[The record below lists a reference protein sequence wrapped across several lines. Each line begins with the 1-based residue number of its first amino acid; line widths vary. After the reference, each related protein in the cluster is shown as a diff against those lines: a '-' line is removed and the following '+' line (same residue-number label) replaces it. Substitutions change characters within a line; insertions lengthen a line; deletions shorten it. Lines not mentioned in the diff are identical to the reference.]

1 MIAHMQLKS
10 FFAEQKNS
18 MHHHIPFTHI
28 RTDVQII
35 YALTL
40 RHGLARFT
48 KLWHN
53 CTLYASCHRVC
64 DPQHF
69 CSPAP

>member
-1 MIAHMQLKS
+1 
-10 FFAEQKNS
+10 

-28 RTDVQII
+28 CTDVQII

-40 RHGLARFT
+40 RNGLARFT

-53 CTLYASCHRVC
+53 CTLYASCHHVC
-64 DPQHF
+64 DP
-69 CSPAP
+69 